1 MGSKQNTSE
10 LHTII
15 SGLMRQLESKD
26 HMIEHLLEKVDS
38 LEKTIKGQSRD
49 IQKMAGIISTYE
61 RRLFGTRVRKPIETR
76 LKRLLKRTILRRM
89 TRIAIRKAALMMLK
103 AIVLPRLL
111 KISNSIYLQGRKRD
125 MYTRAKEITATLSV
139 MK

>member
-1 MGSKQNTSE
+1 
-10 LHTII
+10 
-15 SGLMRQLESKD
+15 MRQLESKD

-61 RRLFGTRVRKPIETR
+61 RRLFGTSCEKTHRDQVEEIVEEDDIEEDDEDSNPKGSTDDVESDSAAGTTEDQQFNIPARK
-76 LKRLLKRTILRRM
+76 
-89 TRIAIRKAALMMLK
+89 
-103 AIVLPRLL
+103 
-111 KISNSIYLQGRKRD
+111 KRD
-125 MYTRAKEITATLSV
+125 MYTCAKEITATLSV

>member
-1 MGSKQNTSE
+1 MKRLSKGRVGISRRWLELSPPMG
-10 LHTII
+10 
-15 SGLMRQLESKD
+15 
-26 HMIEHLLEKVDS
+26 VDS
-38 LEKTIKGQSRD
+38 SEP
-49 IQKMAGIISTYE
+49 A
-61 RRLFGTRVRKPIETR
+61 VRKPIETR

-111 KISNSIYLQGRKRD
+111 KISNSIYLQERKRD

>member
-61 RRLFGTRVRKPIETR
+61 RRLFGTSSEKTHRDQVEEIVEEDDIEEDDKDSNPKGSTDDVESDS
-76 LKRLLKRTILRRM
+76 
-89 TRIAIRKAALMMLK
+89 AA
-103 AIVLPRLL
+103 
-111 KISNSIYLQGRKRD
+111 
-125 MYTRAKEITATLSV
+125 
-139 MK
+139 

>member
-10 LHTII
+10 LHTVIT
-15 SGLMRQLESKD
+15 GLMRQLESKD

-61 RRLFGTRVRKPIETR
+61 RRLFGTSSEKTHREQIEDIVEEDEIEEEDEDGNQEGNTDIVEDDSVADDIEVR
-76 LKRLLKRTILRRM
+76 
-89 TRIAIRKAALMMLK
+89 
-103 AIVLPRLL
+103 
-111 KISNSIYLQGRKRD
+111 
-125 MYTRAKEITATLSV
+125 
-139 MK
+139 